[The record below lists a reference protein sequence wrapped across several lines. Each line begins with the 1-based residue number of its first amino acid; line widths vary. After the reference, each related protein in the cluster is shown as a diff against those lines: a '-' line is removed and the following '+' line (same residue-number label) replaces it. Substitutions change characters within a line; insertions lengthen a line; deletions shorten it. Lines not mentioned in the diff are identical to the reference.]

1 MIEKCLYET
10 TLSVEPLQ
18 VKKRVIRSTSTS
30 IFVEGTFELRK
41 WHSNVKELEAASLE
55 PVPEEETHAK
65 EQLSIP
71 RREGASLLGLP
82 WDKENDNIAV
92 SFPLEKAKPTK
103 RGILSKVPRIYD
115 PLGLASPI
123 SLGGKLLY
131 RDVCDAKRNWD
142 DKLPNELM
150 QNWVQWE
157 ERLPE
162 QLTVPRSLAVHQ
174 EEVQTIELHAFGD
187 ASGKGVAAAVYAVVV
202 QELGVNQGL
211 VAARVRLEK
220 KGLTIPCPELVSGY
234 MAVNLLTNVTEALE
248 GFPLTAKY
256 CWLDSTVALY
266 WIKSPGEYK
275 QFVSNRVQKIQSHSE
290 VIWRHVGTTE
300 NPVDI
305 RSRSGEVSNH
315 PLWWNGPQWLQHK
328 ARWPPDIV
336 PILGETSPD

>member
-1 MIEKCLYET
+1 MIQHLLDSCRERYPEIVREIEKSLYVDGFISGAPT
-10 TLSVEPLQ
+10 S
-18 VKKRVIRSTSTS
+18 KKAKVIKSTSTS
-30 IFVEGTFELRK
+30 IFPEGTFELHK
-41 WHSNVKELEAASLE
+41 WHSNVNELEAVSLE
-55 PVPEEETHAK
+55 PGPEEETYAK
-65 EQLSIP
+65 EQLNIP

-174 EEVQTIELHAFGD
+174 EEVQSIELHAFGD
-187 ASGKGVAAAVYAVVV
+187 ASGKGVAAVVYAVVA
-202 QELGVNQGL
+202 QELGVNHGL
-211 VAARVRLEK
+211 VAARVRLAK
-220 KGLTIPCPELVSGY
+220 KGLTIPRLELVSGY
-234 MAVNLLTNVTEALE
+234 MAVSLLKNVTEALK
-248 GFPLTAKY
+248 GFILTEKY
-256 CWLDSTVALY
+256 CWLDSTLALY
-266 WIKSPGEYK
+266 WMHRSIVLD
-275 QFVSNRVQKIQSHSE
+275 QVSRRIQT
-290 VIWRHVGTTE
+290 VR
-300 NPVDI
+300 
-305 RSRSGEVSNH
+305 
-315 PLWWNGPQWLQHK
+315 
-328 ARWPPDIV
+328 
-336 PILGETSPD
+336 

>member
-1 MIEKCLYET
+1 MTRALFGLTSSSFLLGGVIQHLLDSCRERYPEIVREIEKSLYVDGFT
-10 TLSVEPLQ
+10 SGAPTS
-18 VKKRVIRSTSTS
+18 KKAKVIKSTSTS
-30 IFVEGTFELRK
+30 IFPEGTFELHK
-41 WHSNVKELEAASLE
+41 WHSNVNELEAVSLE
-55 PVPEEETHAK
+55 PGPEEETYAK
-65 EQLSIP
+65 EQLNIP

-103 RGILSKVPRIYD
+103 QGILSKVPRIYD

-202 QELGVNQGL
+202 QESGV
-211 VAARVRLEK
+211 
-220 KGLTIPCPELVSGY
+220 T
-234 MAVNLLTNVTEALE
+234 
-248 GFPLTAKY
+248 
-256 CWLDSTVALY
+256 
-266 WIKSPGEYK
+266 
-275 QFVSNRVQKIQSHSE
+275 
-290 VIWRHVGTTE
+290 
-300 NPVDI
+300 
-305 RSRSGEVSNH
+305 
-315 PLWWNGPQWLQHK
+315 
-328 ARWPPDIV
+328 
-336 PILGETSPD
+336 

>member
-1 MIEKCLYET
+1 MIQHLLDSCREKYPEIAREIEKCLYET

-30 IFVEGTFELRK
+30 IFVEGTFGLRK

-82 WDKENDNIAV
+82 WDKENDTIAV
-92 SFPLEKAKPTK
+92 SFPLEKAEPTK
-103 RGILSKVPRIYD
+103 RGILSKVARIYD

-123 SLGGKLLY
+123 SLGDKLLY

-174 EEVQTIELHAFGD
+174 EEVQSIELHAFGD

-211 VAARVRLEK
+211 VAARVRLAK
-220 KGLTIPCPELVSGY
+220 KGLTIPCLELVSAY

-266 WIKSPGEYK
+266 WMHRSIVLD
-275 QFVSNRVQKIQSHSE
+275 QVSRRIQT
-290 VIWRHVGTTE
+290 VR
-300 NPVDI
+300 
-305 RSRSGEVSNH
+305 
-315 PLWWNGPQWLQHK
+315 
-328 ARWPPDIV
+328 
-336 PILGETSPD
+336 

>member
-1 MIEKCLYET
+1 MIGALCLGA
-10 TLSVEPLQ
+10 VEHHQ
-18 VKKRVIRSTSTS
+18 KKRT
-30 IFVEGTFELRK
+30 
-41 WHSNVKELEAASLE
+41 
-55 PVPEEETHAK
+55 
-65 EQLSIP
+65 
-71 RREGASLLGLP
+71 P
-82 WDKENDNIAV
+82 WDKENDTIAA
-92 SFPLEKAKPTK
+92 SSPQEKAEPTK
-103 RGILSKVPRIYD
+103 LGILSKVAKIYD

-123 SLGGKLLY
+123 SQGGKLLY

-174 EEVQTIELHAFGD
+174 EEVQSIELHAFGD
-187 ASGKGVAAAVYAVVV
+187 ASGKGVAAVVCAVVV

-211 VAARVRLEK
+211 VAAQVRLAK
-220 KGLTIPCPELVSGY
+220 KGLTIPRLELVSGY
-234 MAVNLLTNVTEALE
+234 VAVNLLTNATEALK
-248 GFPLTAKY
+248 GFLLTAKY

-266 WIKSPGEYK
+266 WIKTPGEYK

-300 NPVDI
+300 DPADI
-305 RSRSGEVSNH
+305 GSRSREVSNH

-328 ARWPPDIV
+328 AHWPPDIV
-336 PILGETSPD
+336 PNAYQETLVEAKATRHVFAVAIAETDELDTLLEKFSYSKV